1 MTLNLGKLQAIT
13 IHSKKNINTQEI
25 AISYTRNNNIER
37 KILKVKSSKKSLI
50 KLNFNSHVIAD
61 IFRSAANELNVFV
74 ELIRFNYDDKNPA
87 TEEIAEKSLRLQK
100 YRQHQSMFVDQ
111 ILQLREQTE

>member
-13 IHSKKNINTQEI
+13 IHSKKNIDTQEMT
-25 AISYTRNNNIER
+25 ISYTRNNYINC
-37 KILKVKSSKKSLI
+37 KVLKVKSSKKSLI

-74 ELIRFNYDDKNPA
+74 ELIRFNYDDKNSA
-87 TEEIAEKSLRLQK
+87 TEEIAEKSVRL
-100 YRQHQSMFVDQ
+100 
-111 ILQLREQTE
+111 

>member
-25 AISYTRNNNIER
+25 GISYTRNNIER

-50 KLNFNSHVIAD
+50 KLNFNSHVIAK
-61 IFRSAANELNVFV
+61 ICRSAANQLNVFV

-87 TEEIAEKSLRLQK
+87 TEEFAEKFVRLQK
-100 YRQHQSMFVDQ
+100 YRQHQSMFMDQ

>member
-25 AISYTRNNNIER
+25 AISYTRNNIER

-50 KLNFNSHVIAD
+50 KLNFNSHVIAK
-61 IFRSAANELNVFV
+61 ICRSAANQLNVFV

-87 TEEIAEKSLRLQK
+87 TEEFAEKFVRLQK
-100 YRQHQSMFVDQ
+100 YRQHQSMFMDQ